1 MRGTPIW
8 EKALGIAIELDIC
21 RKIAAAAAAAAA
33 AAGVKRGIAA

>member
-8 EKALGIAIELDIC
+8 EKALGIAIELDTC
-21 RKIAAAAAAAAA
+21 RKIAAAAAAA

>member
-33 AAGVKRGIAA
+33 GVKRGIAA